1 MSKIDDLRK
10 TNPAFNLTMFDILS
24 NAFEKSKYVDLFLRL
39 HKERYHKNIDVEGEF
54 DRYFVENGFGSVLI
68 IADFTHYEKF
78 ILYRFLQNW
87 DGDQVKIVN
96 KFKELNERN
105 LIEQNDVSKYKSFSE
120 LENQVSIAELRLID
134 KQLEKQIIKIHED
147 DRWLMIKPLSWE
159 ASKKYGANTKW
170 CTTSQDTEDYF
181 YKYSSNGV
189 LIYIIDKKTGYKVA
203 CHNHKDEGL
212 SFWDQ
217 KDQRVDSM
225 LTLLTEDIKLMLSR
239 HFIDEKMKPNLD
251 YLPKE
256 EKDVMVQRY
265 ERKHEIRILM
275 PQEQV
280 DIPMM
285 DEPEYE
291 TETEDIDFN
300 VVNTGTITM
309 TDGVITTTGI
319 DISFSNETNTMYVT
333 PNMSI
338 VRGGDN

>member
-10 TNPAFNLTMFDILS
+10 TNPVFNLTMFDILS
-24 NAFEKSKYVDLFLRL
+24 NTFEKSKYVDLFLRL
-39 HKERYHKNIDVEGEF
+39 HKERYHKNIDTESEF
-54 DRYFVENGFGSVLI
+54 DRYFIDNGFESILR
-68 IADFTHYEKF
+68 IADFSHYDKF
-78 ILYRFLQNW
+78 ILYRLLQNW

-181 YKYSSNGV
+181 YKYSVNAV

-291 TETEDIDFN
+291 TETEDIEY
-300 VVNTGTITM
+300 TL
-309 TDGVITTTGI
+309 TTTGTGVI
-319 DISFSNETNTMYVT
+319 FSDAITTMNVPPT
-333 PNMSI
+333 MNV
-338 VRGGDN
+338 VRGGDI

>member
-1 MSKIDDLRK
+1 
-10 TNPAFNLTMFDILS
+10 
-24 NAFEKSKYVDLFLRL
+24 
-39 HKERYHKNIDVEGEF
+39 
-54 DRYFVENGFGSVLI
+54 
-68 IADFTHYEKF
+68 
-78 ILYRFLQNW
+78 
-87 DGDQVKIVN
+87 
-96 KFKELNERN
+96 
-105 LIEQNDVSKYKSFSE
+105 
-120 LENQVSIAELRLID
+120 
-134 KQLEKQIIKIHED
+134 
-147 DRWLMIKPLSWE
+147 
-159 ASKKYGANTKW
+159 
-170 CTTSQDTEDYF
+170 
-181 YKYSSNGV
+181 

-280 DIPMM
+280 DVPMM

-300 VVNTGTITM
+300 VVNNGTITM
-309 TDGVITTTGI
+309 TDGVITTTGT
-319 DISFSNETNTMYVT
+319 DIIFSDGSITMNTIPIMNV
-333 PNMSI
+333 
-338 VRGGDN
+338 VRGDNI

>member
-54 DRYFVENGFGSVLI
+54 DRYFVENGFGSVLR
-68 IADFTHYEKF
+68 IADFNHYDKF

-256 EKDVMVQRY
+256 ENDVMVQRY

-291 TETEDIDFN
+291 TETEDIEY
-300 VVNTGTITM
+300 TL
-309 TDGVITTTGI
+309 TTTGTGVI
-319 DISFSNETNTMYVT
+319 FSDAITTMNVPPT
-333 PNMSI
+333 MNV
-338 VRGGDN
+338 VRGGDI

>member
-10 TNPAFNLTMFDILS
+10 NNPAFNLTMFDILS

-39 HKERYHKNIDVEGEF
+39 HKERYHKNIDVEREF
-54 DRYFVENGFGSVLI
+54 DRYFIENGFGSVLR

-87 DGDQVKIVN
+87 DGDQIKIVN

-159 ASKKYGANTKW
+159 SSKKYGANTKW

-181 YKYSSNGV
+181 YKYSVNAV

-203 CHNHKDEGL
+203 CHNHIDEGL

-225 LTLLTEDIKLMLSR
+225 LTLLTEDIKLILTK
-239 HFIDEKMKPNLD
+239 HFIDENMKPNLD
-251 YLPKE
+251 YISKE
-256 EKDVMVQRY
+256 EKDDMTQRY
-265 ERKHEIRILM
+265 ERKNEIRSVLEDEAPGLDVMEAPAI
-275 PQEQV
+275 QE
-280 DIPMM
+280 PM
-285 DEPEYE
+285 PEYE
-291 TETEDIDFN
+291 TEDIEY
-300 VVNTGTITM
+300 TL
-309 TDGVITTTGI
+309 TTTGTGI
-319 DISFSNETNTMYVT
+319 IFSDAITTMNAPPVM
-333 PNMSI
+333 NV
-338 VRGGDN
+338 VRGGDI

>member
-256 EKDVMVQRY
+256 ENDVMVQRY

-291 TETEDIDFN
+291 TETEDIEY
-300 VVNTGTITM
+300 TL
-309 TDGVITTTGI
+309 TTTGTGVI
-319 DISFSNETNTMYVT
+319 FSDAITTMNVPPT
-333 PNMSI
+333 MNV
-338 VRGGDN
+338 VRGGDI

>member
-1 MSKIDDLRK
+1 
-10 TNPAFNLTMFDILS
+10 MFDILS

-39 HKERYHKNIDVEGEF
+39 HKERYHKNIDVEREF
-54 DRYFVENGFGSVLI
+54 DRYFIENGFGSVLR

-159 ASKKYGANTKW
+159 SSKKYGANTKW

-181 YKYSSNGV
+181 YKYSVNAV

-203 CHNHKDEGL
+203 CHNHIDEGL

-225 LTLLTEDIKLMLSR
+225 LTLLTEDIKLILTK
-239 HFIDEKMKPNLD
+239 HFIDENMKPNLD
-251 YLPKE
+251 YISKE
-256 EKDVMVQRY
+256 EKDDMTQRY
-265 ERKHEIRILM
+265 ERKNEIRSVLEDEAPGLDVMEAPAI
-275 PQEQV
+275 QE
-280 DIPMM
+280 PM
-285 DEPEYE
+285 PEYE
-291 TETEDIDFN
+291 TEDIEY
-300 VVNTGTITM
+300 TL
-309 TDGVITTTGI
+309 TTTGTGI
-319 DISFSNETNTMYVT
+319 IFSDAITTMNAPPVM
-333 PNMSI
+333 NV
-338 VRGGDN
+338 VRGGDI

>member
-10 TNPAFNLTMFDILS
+10 NNPAFNLTMFDILS

-39 HKERYHKNIDVEGEF
+39 HKERYHKNIDVEREF
-54 DRYFVENGFGSVLI
+54 DRYFIDSGFESILK

-78 ILYRFLQNW
+78 ILYKSIQNW
-87 DGDQVKIVN
+87 NGDEVKIVN

-105 LIEQNDVSKYKSFSE
+105 LIEQNDISRYKSFSE

-134 KQLEKQIIKIHED
+134 KQLEKQIIKIYED

-181 YKYSSNGV
+181 YKYAVNGV
-189 LIYIIDKKTGYKVA
+189 LIYFIDKKTGYKVA
-203 CHNHKDEGL
+203 CHNSNDEGL

-225 LTLLTEDIKLMLSR
+225 LTLLTEDIKLILTK
-239 HFIDEKMKPNLD
+239 HLLDENMKPNLS
-251 YLPKE
+251 YISKE
-256 EKDVMVQRY
+256 ERDAMTQRL
-265 ERKHEIRILM
+265 ERKNEIRPLM
-275 PQEQV
+275 PHEQV
-280 DIPMM
+280 DEPMM

-291 TETEDIDFN
+291 TETEDIEY
-300 VVNTGTITM
+300 TL
-309 TDGVITTTGI
+309 TTTGTGVI
-319 DISFSNETNTMYVT
+319 FSDGNGINTMNII
-333 PNMSI
+333 PNMSV
-338 VRGGDN
+338 VRGGDI